1 MAPFLPLLSYII
13 TIDLQHDRWFG
24 HFTLSR
30 LCILHPSCSAGSTPH
45 PHTLSLRSQHTVCI
59 IRVYAL
65 SHYASA
71 VSLQWFHPIRL
82 GYKYHVYPLVSRPDL
97 NTMILLHLWDL
108 NTIVLLSLPSL
119 WTRSYY
125 TIVVCS
131 ILSRAY
137 HPILVC
143 STTTSGTLPF
153 FYEGHSAPSGFQS
166 MLVEL

>member
-1 MAPFLPLLSYII
+1 MAHFLPLLSCII

-30 LCILHPSCSAGSTPH
+30 LCILDPSCTAGYTPH
-45 PHTLSLRSQHTVCI
+45 PHTLSFRSQHTVCI

-65 SHYASA
+65 SHYVSA

-97 NTMILLHLWDL
+97 NTIIHLYLWDL
-108 NTIVLLSLPSL
+108 NTIVPFSLPSL

-137 HPILVC
+137 HPILVY
-143 STTTSGTLPF
+143 STSTSGTLPLS
-153 FYEGHSAPSGFQS
+153 YEGPSVPIG
-166 MLVEL
+166 